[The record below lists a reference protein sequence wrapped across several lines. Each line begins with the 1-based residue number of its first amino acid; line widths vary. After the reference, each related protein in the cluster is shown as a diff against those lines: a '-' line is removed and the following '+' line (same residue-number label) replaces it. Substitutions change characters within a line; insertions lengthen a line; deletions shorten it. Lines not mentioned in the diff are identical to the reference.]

1 MPKTVPIITDWTAA
15 ERLALV
21 QKWHDPTVYEVKE
34 ETRHVANNDQEAWYS
49 VVVLQ
54 TVCNSR
60 HDVTKG
66 NTYSYKLTVET
77 CLKELGKR

>member
-1 MPKTVPIITDWTAA
+1 MPKQVPIITDWSEA
-15 ERLALV
+15 ERIALV
-21 QKWHDPTVYEVKE
+21 RKWHPADVYEVTAE
-34 ETRHVANNDQEAWYS
+34 PQGNNDQEAWYK
-49 VVVLQ
+49 VVATQ
-54 TVCNSR
+54 TVCNAR